1 MFYLIQANKL
11 ASLSSFESLQG
22 PKYAIYAIKNTDL
35 QMLLLSQKTPKVISC
50 LKCFQSICNSRWTPE
65 FLKDTINDI
74 WDEFALEIGDENMV
88 E

>member
-1 MFYLIQANKL
+1 
-11 ASLSSFESLQG
+11 
-22 PKYAIYAIKNTDL
+22 
-35 QMLLLSQKTPKVISC
+35 MLLLSQKPPKVISC